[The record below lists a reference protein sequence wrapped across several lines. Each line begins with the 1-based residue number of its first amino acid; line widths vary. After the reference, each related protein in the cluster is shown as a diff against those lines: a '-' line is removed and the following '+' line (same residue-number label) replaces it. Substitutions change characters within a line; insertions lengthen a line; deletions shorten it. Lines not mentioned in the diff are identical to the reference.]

1 MAGADRHTSVTSP
14 PDAPR
19 LPSGHSRNSRQST
32 TTGNVAEAGGG
43 GGGKGGGRG
52 GSPPNT
58 NSKMKRKNNQQQQEE
73 EEDEDEDEDEEEE
86 MNQSDP
92 DVATNISKKKCVS
105 QLKLHQLPNSKLL
118 VSVMFSCQRSHKNE
132 LKHETKPRK

>member
-1 MAGADRHTSVTSP
+1 
-14 PDAPR
+14 
-19 LPSGHSRNSRQST
+19 
-32 TTGNVAEAGGG
+32 
-43 GGGKGGGRG
+43 
-52 GSPPNT
+52 
-58 NSKMKRKNNQQQQEE
+58 MKRKNNQQQQEE
-73 EEDEDEDEDEEEE
+73 EEEEDEDEE

>member
-73 EEDEDEDEDEEEE
+73 EEEDEDEDEDEE

>member
-43 GGGKGGGRG
+43 GKGAGRG

-73 EEDEDEDEDEEEE
+73 EEEEDEDEE

>member
-1 MAGADRHTSVTSP
+1 MIMAGADRHTSVTSP

-43 GGGKGGGRG
+43 GKGAGRG

-73 EEDEDEDEDEEEE
+73 EEEEDEDEE